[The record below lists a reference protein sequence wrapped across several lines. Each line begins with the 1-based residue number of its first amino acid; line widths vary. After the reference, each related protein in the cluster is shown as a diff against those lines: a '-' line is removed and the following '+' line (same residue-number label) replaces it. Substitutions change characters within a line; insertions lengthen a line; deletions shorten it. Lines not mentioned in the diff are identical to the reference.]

1 MPLIRSL
8 PWTAQVVNSS
18 PASRWRL
25 VRNPLARLVQLES
38 VAPRAGL
45 AHKGYTNAGFVEISK
60 TRNAALTIPVIVP
73 EAVLY
78 AVDFRCAIRTLR
90 RGPALPGTV
99 VLHQRGVDEWSNWGY
114 SNSVLLRLEKG
125 IQPLTLALE
134 PANENMNGDVNQ
146 AVLDYLWIKK
156 VE

>member
-1 MPLIRSL
+1 M
-8 PWTAQVVNSS
+8 
-18 PASRWRL
+18 
-25 VRNPLARLVQLES
+25 QLES

-45 AHKGYTNAGFVEISK
+45 AHKGYTGAGFVEISK
-60 TRNAALTIPVIVP
+60 TRNTALVIPVTVP
-73 EAVLY
+73 EAGLY

-146 AVLDYLWIKK
+146 AVLDYPRVKK